1 MNNLSLVDIL
11 IISQI
16 IETLTAAIKNM
27 AASKRKMDIP
37 GQTEHPIPV
46 KTGQF

>member
-16 IETLTAAIKNM
+16 IEHLTIAIKNM
-27 AASKRKMDIP
+27 IPSKKK
-37 GQTEHPIPV
+37 
-46 KTGQF
+46 KTVLK